1 MELLVL
7 PWMMHASTK
16 PPLGDL
22 SSMYGRSCFM
32 KAGPHDVMASSSF
45 CLQSLG
51 LYGGEYG
58 WSFMHLMNNCETKHK
73 TAQ

>member
-1 MELLVL
+1 
-7 PWMMHASTK
+7 
-16 PPLGDL
+16 
-22 SSMYGRSCFM
+22 
-32 KAGPHDVMASSSF
+32 VMASSSF